1 MANLTP
7 HIEANKGDFA
17 ETVLMPGDPLRAKFI
32 SENYLENAKLIN
44 QIRGILAYT
53 GEYNGKKVSVMA
65 SGMGIPSMGI
75 YSYELYQTF
84 GVENIIRIG
93 TAGAI
98 NNEIKL
104 KDVIIAMGACTDS
117 NYVSQYNLDGN
128 YSAIADYSLLNKA
141 VETAKQIE
149 LPVRVGNIL
158 TSDVFYD
165 ENKERY
171 NNWAKMGILAV
182 EMETAGLYM
191 NAARLG
197 KKALTICTVSD
208 HLLKNEHC
216 TAEERQNSFSN
227 MMKLA
232 LEVATK

>member
-104 KDVIIAMGACTDS
+104 KDVVIAMGACTDS

-141 VETAKQIE
+141 VETAKHIE

>member
-104 KDVIIAMGACTDS
+104 KDVVIAMGACTDS

>member
-104 KDVIIAMGACTDS
+104 KDVVIAMGACTDS
-117 NYVSQYNLDGN
+117 NYVAQYNLDGN

-197 KKALTICTVSD
+197 KKALTICTISD